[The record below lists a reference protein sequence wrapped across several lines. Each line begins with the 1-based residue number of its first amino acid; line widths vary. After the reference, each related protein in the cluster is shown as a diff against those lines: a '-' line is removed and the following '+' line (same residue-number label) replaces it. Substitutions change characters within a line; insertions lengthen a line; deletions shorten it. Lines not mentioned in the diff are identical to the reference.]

1 MLRLIKIHTYMVKK
15 KSSHGTRHAREVFC
29 SCCIQGQE
37 RLFSAAETR
46 KEGIAHYLRVVIIQ
60 TDIGAVG
67 RADGAAAAA
76 VKSQEKTSM
85 VKEEEEAG
93 PEWTRDAQ
101 TWHWPLKTHGYPT
114 NAF

>member
-1 MLRLIKIHTYMVKK
+1 M
-15 KSSHGTRHAREVFC
+15 
-29 SCCIQGQE
+29 
-37 RLFSAAETR
+37 
-46 KEGIAHYLRVVIIQ
+46 
-60 TDIGAVG
+60 G

-101 TWHWPLKTHGYPT
+101 AWHWPLKTHGYPT